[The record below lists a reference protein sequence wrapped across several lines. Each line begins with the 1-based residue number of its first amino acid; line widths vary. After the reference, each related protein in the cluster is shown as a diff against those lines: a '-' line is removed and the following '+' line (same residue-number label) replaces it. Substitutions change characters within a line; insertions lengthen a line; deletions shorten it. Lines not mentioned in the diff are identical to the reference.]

1 MILTL
6 TANPSIDRT
15 MSIGGPL
22 RRGEVQRTGEVIDQ
36 AGGKGLNVARVVA
49 LAGQPTIAVLPA
61 DSTDPVIEAL
71 HGSGVLP
78 VNVSVGRRTR
88 TNITIA
94 EPDGTT
100 TKLNA
105 PGTPLSA
112 LQVDALTELML
123 THSTPRSWVV
133 FAGSLPPGVAPGW
146 YAELVQRLGSVGRR
160 VAVDTS
166 GEPLRALLTVD
177 RRPDLIKPNAFE
189 VALLTGDDPFELEAD
204 PARAVTAAHRL
215 TQQGFHQV
223 LLTLG
228 GSGAVLVDAQHAWQ
242 ATAPT
247 VQVKSTVGA
256 GDSALAGYL
265 IAEAAGEP
273 PERRLQYAVAYG
285 SAAAALPGTTMP
297 TPADVDLDGVAVSP
311 YALPTQLA

>member
-22 RRGEVQRTGEVIDQ
+22 RRGEVQRTGEVTDQ

-112 LQVDALTELML
+112 RQLSALAESLHA
-123 THSTPRSWVV
+123 HSDPNGWVV
-133 FAGSLPPGVAPGW
+133 LAGSLPPGVPQSW
-146 YAELVQRLGSVGRR
+146 YAELTDALTADGRR

-166 GEPLRALLTVD
+166 GAPLRGLLRGVH
-177 RRPDLIKPNAFE
+177 RPELIKPNAE
-189 VALLTGDDPFELEAD
+189 ELATLTGGDARALEHD

-285 SAAAALPGTTMP
+285 SAAAGLPGTTMP